1 MEEAMDA
8 QKESNAETAQAIA
21 RISELLKQEDYQ
33 GALQLSR
40 MALEAAPQCADIEVR
55 LAFACHKLKRLD
67 EAKTIYQDL
76 AKRYQ
81 SAVIYFN
88 LACVLGELG
97 LGDESIAC
105 YEKTLQLDPLHR
117 SAHNNLGNMLKER
130 GLMTQALHHF
140 EFLYQKYPE
149 HANAINGL
157 ASCYLAIGEYQK
169 AKKFFELSL
178 EKDSTSH
185 VAHTNLGIVLLLLG
199 DFAQGWQEYAY
210 RLKRKGVGRDLPT
223 PAWQQ
228 EPLEG
233 KRLFIHAEQGA
244 GDVIQ
249 FFRYVPYLKTLGAEI
264 IIEVLPELYTLFYAQ
279 NCVDMVIKI
288 YDKIPKHDYHV
299 SLLSLPGIF
308 NTDAKTIPRMI
319 PYLHV
324 PDSYMRKWQERIPN
338 SERLKIGIVWAGN
351 PGHANDA
358 NRSIPLLSFLPIL
371 QIENIDFYSLQKK
384 FGLEQ
389 LAQLPS
395 QINLVNLDADIF
407 EYADTAACIMQLDL
421 VITVDTSVAHLAGA
435 LGKPVWTLLTF
446 VPDWRWQLK
455 RDDSPWYPTMRLFR
469 QPLISDWPTVI
480 EQVAESLNAL
490 SKAEKE

>member
-1 MEEAMDA
+1 MNVMDA
-8 QKESNAETAQAIA
+8 QEDNKIQASQA
-21 RISELLKQEDYQ
+21 VDEISALLKQEDYQ

-40 MALEAAPQCADIEVR
+40 IALEKNPQYADIEVR
-55 LAFACHKLKRLD
+55 MAFACHKLKRLD
-67 EAKTIYQDL
+67 EARALYEDL

-97 LGDESIAC
+97 LADESIAT
-105 YEKTLQLDPLHR
+105 YEKTLKLDPLHR

-130 GLMTQALHHF
+130 GLTTQALHHF
-140 EFLYQKYPE
+140 EFLYQKYPD

-178 EKDSTSH
+178 EKDTNSH
-185 VAHTNLGIVLLLLG
+185 VAHTNLGIVDLLLG
-199 DFAQGWQEYAY
+199 DFEHGWPEYSY

-223 PAWQQ
+223 PVWQQ
-228 EPLEG
+228 ESLEG

-264 IIEVLPELYTLFYAQ
+264 ILEVLPELYTLFYAQ

-288 YDKIPKHDYHV
+288 YDKIPKHDYHI

-308 NTDAKTIPRMI
+308 NTNLASIPKVI

-324 PDSYMRKWQERIPN
+324 TQEYIEKWQARIPAT
-338 SERLKIGIVWAGN
+338 ERLKVGIVWAGN
-351 PGHANDA
+351 PEHANDG
-358 NRSIPLLSFLPIL
+358 NRSIPLLNLLPIL
-371 QIENIDFYSLQKK
+371 QLENIDFFSLQKK

-389 LAQLPS
+389 LAQLPEGVNL
-395 QINLVNLDADIF
+395 INLDSEIF

-435 LGKPVWTLLTF
+435 LGKPVWTLVPF
-446 VPDWRWQLK
+446 VPDWRWMLK
-455 RDDSPWYPTMRLFR
+455 REDSPWYPTMRLFR
-469 QPLISDWPTVI
+469 QPLIGDWQTVV
-480 EQVAESLNAL
+480 ERVADTLKTL
-490 SKAEKE
+490 T